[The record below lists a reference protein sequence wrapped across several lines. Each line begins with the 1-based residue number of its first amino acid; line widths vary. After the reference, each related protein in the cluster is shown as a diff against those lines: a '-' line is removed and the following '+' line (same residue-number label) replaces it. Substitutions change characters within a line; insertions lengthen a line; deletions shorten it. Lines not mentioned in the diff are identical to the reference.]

1 MRMLRSLFCRLLNVA
16 FTRRT
21 DCEFDAELG
30 AHLQLHID
38 DNLRSGMTPEAARRH
53 ALLMLGG
60 IEVTKERHRD
70 QRGLPFLDALLRD
83 LRFGLRL
90 LRRNPGFTAVAVST
104 LAIAIG
110 VNTAVYTIVDHLIL
124 RPLPYPQPD
133 RLAMVVRHIERNGVT
148 EDMISQTGATW
159 MALRDGAPSI
169 DVAVSSGLVGGV
181 NLVAPA
187 GAGYVR
193 QQRVSSGY
201 FRVLGVPPAIG
212 REFTVE
218 EDQPGG
224 PAVAVL
230 SHGLWT
236 RTFAADPGV
245 VGRTVTLRGEPF
257 TVVGVTAAGFVPS
270 SPTDLWTPLRP
281 STRGEGAGGNYQL
294 IARLRRGATWPL
306 ANGQVMAVGATVL
319 TGRFQPPPGVSLTIQ
334 LVPLQRGTTAQIRQ
348 PLLLLW
354 AAVGMVL
361 LIGCV
366 NVAGLMLVRSTAR
379 SSEIATRMALGG
391 GRATIT
397 RQLLCES
404 LVLAACGGA
413 LGIALGSVLCSL
425 ISVRMG
431 DVLAL
436 PVLPDGRVLL
446 VTAAGSLLTCLLF
459 GLFPAWQAGGLNVR
473 SMLVDS
479 GSQAI
484 AGPARRWPARA
495 LVVTEV
501 ALGIVLVVGAG
512 LLIRTLTHLTQL
524 PPGFDATN
532 VIAGTVSLQ
541 DARYETSERVN
552 GLFTRT
558 LDRIRQTPGVE
569 HAAVALTL
577 PFERALNQNWRFDPE
592 TNVLGGVISLTYV
605 TPEYFSALRIPILR
619 GRVFTDGDTATSAP
633 VIVVN
638 EAFTR
643 RYSREM
649 EPVGRRL
656 VLGSAGTALE
666 TIGVVGA
673 IQQKVGFDGYEP
685 VAQMPAAYVSVSQQS
700 GGGFLLVHTWF
711 SPSWIVRSGM
721 PSAPMAAAMRL
732 ALHEVDPELPFNK
745 FRALDDV
752 LEEAVVV
759 QRVQAL
765 VMGSLAALALLLAM
779 IGVYGL
785 VASSVSQRS
794 RELGVR
800 IALGASP
807 VQVVT
812 TATAPGMALG
822 VAGVAIGLVFAAAGA
837 RVMQRLVF
845 GVSVNDPVT
854 FGVAALVVLLTACAA
869 ALIPALRVLRL
880 NVIATL
886 RQT

>member
-1 MRMLRSLFCRLLNVA
+1 VRSLRALLIRVSGSFA
-16 FTRRT
+16 GARR
-21 DCEFDAELG
+21 DREFRAELES
-30 AHLQLHID
+30 HLQLHID
-38 DNLRSGMTPEAARRH
+38 DNLRAGMTPEAARRQ
-53 ALLMLGG
+53 ALMKLGG
-60 IEVTKERHRD
+60 IAATKELHRD
-70 QRGLPFLDALLRD
+70 QRRLPFLDTLVRD

-110 VNTAVYTIVDHLIL
+110 VNTAVYTIVDHLIV

-148 EDMISQTGATW
+148 DDMISQTGATW
-159 MALRDGAPSI
+159 IALRDGAPSI
-169 DVAVSSGLVGGV
+169 DLAVSSGLVGGV

-187 GAGYVR
+187 GAEYVE

-212 REFTVE
+212 REFTID

-245 VGRTVTLRGEPF
+245 VGRSVTLRGEPF
-257 TVVGVTAAGFVPS
+257 TVVGVTPAGFVPS

-294 IARLRRGATWPL
+294 IARLRPGATWPL
-306 ANGQVMAVGATVL
+306 ANGQVMAVGATLL
-319 TGRFQPPPGVSLTIQ
+319 TGRFQPPPDVSLTIQ

-348 PLLLLW
+348 PLFLLW

-366 NVAGLMLVRSTAR
+366 NVAGLMIVRSAAR
-379 SSEIATRMALGG
+379 SSEIATRLALGG

-397 RQLLCES
+397 RQLLSES
-404 LVLAACGGA
+404 LVLAACGGVF
-413 LGIALGSVLCSL
+413 GIALGCLLCYI
-425 ISVRMG
+425 ISGRMS

-436 PVLPDGRVLL
+436 PILPDGRVLL

-495 LVVTEV
+495 LVVMEV

-512 LLIRTLTHLTQL
+512 LLIRTLTYLTRL

-532 VIAGTVSLQ
+532 VIAGTLSLQ
-541 DARYETSERVN
+541 DARYETSAQVN

-577 PFERALNQNWRFDPE
+577 PFERALNQNWRFDQE
-592 TNVLGGVISLTYV
+592 TNAQHEVISLTYV
-605 TPEYFSALRIPILR
+605 TPEYFSALRIAILR
-619 GRVFTDGDTATSAP
+619 GRVFTDGDTAISPP

-643 RYSREM
+643 RYSRDT

-666 TIGVVGA
+666 IIGMVGA
-673 IQQKVGFDGYEP
+673 IQQKVGFDGYGP
-685 VAQMPAAYVSVSQQS
+685 VAPMPAAYVPVSQQS
-700 GGGFLLVHTWF
+700 DGGFRLVHTWF
-711 SPSWIVRSGM
+711 SPSWIVRGTATSRDIIT
-721 PSAPMAAAMRL
+721 AMRS
-732 ALHEVDPELPFNK
+732 ALQGVDPQLPFNK
-745 FRALDDV
+745 FRTLDDV
-752 LEEAVVV
+752 RDQAVIV
-759 QRVQAL
+759 QRVQAG
-765 VMGSLAALALLLAM
+765 VLAALAALSMLLAM

-785 VASSVSQRS
+785 VASSVGQRT

-800 IALGASP
+800 MALGATP
-807 VQVVT
+807 FQVVR
-812 TATAPGMALG
+812 TATAPGIALG
-822 VAGVAIGLVFAAAGA
+822 AAGVAIGLVLAAAGA

-845 GVSVNDPVT
+845 GVSVDDPVT
-854 FGVAALVVLLTACAA
+854 FGVAALVVLLMTCVG
-869 ALIPALRVLRL
+869 ALAPAVRILRL
-880 NVIATL
+880 NVITAL
-886 RQT
+886 RQ